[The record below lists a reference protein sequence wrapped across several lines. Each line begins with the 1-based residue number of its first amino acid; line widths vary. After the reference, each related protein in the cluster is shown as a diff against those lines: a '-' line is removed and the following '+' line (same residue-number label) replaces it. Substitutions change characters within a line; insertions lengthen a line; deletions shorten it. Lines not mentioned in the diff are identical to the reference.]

1 MLRKEHFYRARHTW
15 ILFLFVLVVG
25 LAFTVVYTE
34 SVYFILAVAF
44 AAFIVGTAISA
55 IAGTRDRWDR

>member
-1 MLRKEHFYRARHTW
+1 
-15 ILFLFVLVVG
+15 LFLFVLVVG
-25 LAFTVVYTE
+25 LAFTVAYTE

-44 AAFIVGTAISA
+44 AALIVGTAISA